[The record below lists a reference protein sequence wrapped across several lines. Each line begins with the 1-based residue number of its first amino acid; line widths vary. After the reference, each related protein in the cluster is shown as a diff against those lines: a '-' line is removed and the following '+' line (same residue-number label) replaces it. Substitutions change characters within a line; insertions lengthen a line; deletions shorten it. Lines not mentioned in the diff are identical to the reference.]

1 MSRERAARML
11 DADGSLRR
19 RRHATVAV
27 MRTSHT
33 LIAARAVRAFGDG
46 FTALLLPV
54 YLSGLGFSPFRVGAL
69 TTATLLGSAMLTLAV
84 GLAGHRMSARSL
96 LFGACVLMAAT
107 GLAFAQAHAFWPLM
121 VVGFLGTL
129 NPSGGDVSPF
139 LPLEQSLLAHAG
151 PPAERTGLFARY
163 TLAGSAMVAVGALSV
178 GLLAPLKTVTGFSQ
192 QALIEGAFLVYGA
205 LGLFSFLLYRTLPDQ
220 PPEEDAPRTALGPS
234 RHRVF
239 GLAALFSIDSFG
251 GGFLV
256 QSLFALWL
264 FHRFGL
270 SLPAAGAFFF
280 WTGAFSALSQLAAPV
295 LAKRFGLINT
305 MVFTHI
311 PANLCVIAA
320 AFAPNL
326 PVAFTLLIVRSLLS
340 SMDVPARSS
349 YVMAI
354 VTPAERAAA
363 AGVTNVPR
371 SLASALSPTLAGLL
385 FSAYAFAW
393 PLVIGGG
400 LKITYDLLL
409 LWRFQRVRPPE
420 EA

>member
-1 MSRERAARML
+1 
-11 DADGSLRR
+11 
-19 RRHATVAV
+19 
-27 MRTSHT
+27 MRPSHT

-54 YLSGLGFSPFRVGAL
+54 YLTGLGFSAFRVGAL

-84 GLAGHRMSARSL
+84 GLAGHRVAAKRL
-96 LFGACVLMAAT
+96 LFAACLLMAAT
-107 GLAFAQAHAFWPLM
+107 GLAFSQAHAFWPLI

-151 PPAERTGLFARY
+151 PPAERTRLFARY
-163 TLAGSAMVAVGALSV
+163 SLAGSAMVAVGALSV
-178 GLLAPLKTVTGFSQ
+178 GLLSPLRGLTGLSQ
-192 QALIEGAFLVYGA
+192 QTLIEGAFALYGL
-205 LGLFSFLLYRTLPDQ
+205 LGAGAFLLYRALPDA
-220 PPEEDAPRTALGPS
+220 PPEEEAPRTALGPS
-234 RHRVF
+234 RNRVL

-264 FHRFGL
+264 FQRFGL

-280 WTGAFSALSQLAAPV
+280 WTGAFSALSQLAAPW
-295 LAKRFGLINT
+295 LARRVGLINT

-326 PVAFTLLIVRSLLS
+326 PVAFGLLVVRSLLS
-340 SMDVPARSS
+340 QMDVPARTS
-349 YVMAI
+349 YVMAV

-371 SLASALSPTLAGLL
+371 SLASALSPTLAGFL
-385 FSAYAFAW
+385 FSTYVFAW
-393 PLVIGGG
+393 PLVIGGS
-400 LKITYDLLL
+400 LKIAYDLLL
-409 LWRFQRVRPPE
+409 LWRFQKVRPPE
-420 EA
+420 EG